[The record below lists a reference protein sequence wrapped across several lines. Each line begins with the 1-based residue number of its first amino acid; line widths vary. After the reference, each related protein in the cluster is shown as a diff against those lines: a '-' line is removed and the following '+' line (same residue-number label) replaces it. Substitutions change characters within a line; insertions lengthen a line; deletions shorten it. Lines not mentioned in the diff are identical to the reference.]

1 MRKKMCMLLL
11 LLLLTACAQP
21 VRPEEEAAS
30 VHIGA
35 VESSGEKNMRASLVE
50 SAPRPPLESDI
61 RGAYD
66 RALRVYGWFDLAPLP
81 TSEENVL
88 LEGVRYHRVNMN
100 SVQDLGDLRAY
111 LRSVFS
117 QELADRLLDGE
128 TSRLQY
134 REIDGVLYV
143 SGVSRARD
151 PGTGAML
158 IEVEQ
163 LEETVYSVN
172 VLVDLLGEDGKTV
185 IGQES
190 WSFPYALVGD
200 RWVFTDFRLVY

>member
-1 MRKKMCMLLL
+1 MRRTIVLLL
-11 LLLLTACAQP
+11 LLLLTACSPPARTAETAP
-21 VRPEEEAAS
+21 SPAAARPEAE
-30 VHIGA
+30 
-35 VESSGEKNMRASLVE
+35 NMRASLVE

-81 TSEENVL
+81 TSEESVFL
-88 LEGVRYHRVNMN
+88 DGVRYHRVNMEG
-100 SVQDLGDLRAY
+100 VRDLEDLRTY

-128 TSRLQY
+128 TARLQY
-134 REIDGVLYV
+134 RDIDGALYV
-143 SGVSRARD
+143 AGTRRERD
-151 PGTGAML
+151 PETGGIL

-163 LEETVYSVN
+163 LDETAFSVN
-172 VLVDLLGEDGKTV
+172 VLVDLLDEDGRTV
-185 IGQES
+185 VGQKS

-200 RWVFTDFRLVY
+200 RWVFTDFCLVY